1 MSSFHMLV
9 VGSAVEHHVTIGDR
23 VSRVGV
29 VVHGIGIQDV
39 SAIVDLCLSAQL
51 VHDAVLFLLQGTYGD
66 VLLSHRGRRSGSED
80 CSPGCPE
87 AKSNWLVTTDGA
99 SSR

>member
-1 MSSFHMLV
+1 MLV

-66 VLLSHRGRRSGSED
+66 VLLSHGGRRSRQRRLLARLSGSKKQLAGNYGRSE
-80 CSPGCPE
+80 
-87 AKSNWLVTTDGA
+87 
-99 SSR
+99 